1 MRTRISFIIA
11 ALLIS
16 SAALM
21 AQLDLNTAILQALES
36 NRNIQMSKNSVIM
49 TENLSSPGQAGLL
62 PSLSANGLFDYG
74 NNNIK
79 TQQTGSNLT
88 NELDG
93 VESKRYSAGLNLNY
107 TIFSGFANVN
117 TYKKLKTNIHL
128 ANAESQ
134 VQIESIILGVAAN
147 YYNVI
152 RTEDNYNALLE
163 SISISLRRY
172 DLAKARNEYSGG
184 TKLALLNVR
193 VDLNKDSITLQDAK
207 LAMEKAQLSFNK
219 VIGWPLDTQLVLNK
233 DFSDRNNYAYDDLK
247 SKMLAQNYEL
257 AALKFRE
264 EVSML
269 DYKIAKSSFYPTLN
283 LGSSYSYL
291 KTDADN
297 SIYDLNEQNGFGVNL
312 SLSIPIYSGGRKRAA
327 VKNAKIRIDNSLLQ
341 TEELNYQLELE
352 LLTAYREYE
361 NALEK
366 LKMEQANLE
375 TAKLNFEL
383 TEEKYKLGQLIS
395 TQFREAQLNLI
406 LAKNSLNNS
415 AFNAKLAEL
424 EIIKLSG
431 ILLNKNQ

>member
-1 MRTRISFIIA
+1 MRTRISI
-11 ALLIS
+11 LLATLLMLS
-16 SAALM
+16 GVLSA
-21 AQLDLNTAILQALES
+21 QINLNTAILQALES
-36 NRNIQMSKNSVIM
+36 NRNIQISKNSVSM

-79 TQQTGSNLT
+79 TQLTGADLT

-134 VQIESIILGVAAN
+134 VQVESIILGVAAN

-207 LAMEKAQLSFNK
+207 LAMEKALFSFNK
-219 VIGWPLDTQLVLNK
+219 IIGWPLDTQLVLDK
-233 DFSDRNNYAYDDLK
+233 DFSDRNNYNYDELK
-247 SKMLAQNYEL
+247 SKMMTQNYEL
-257 AALKFRE
+257 SALKFRE

-269 DYKIAKSSFYPTLN
+269 DYKIAKSSFYPSLN

-291 KTDADN
+291 KTDNDN
-297 SIYDLNEQNGFGVNL
+297 SGFDLNESNGFGVNL
-312 SLSIPIYSGGRKRAA
+312 SLSIPIYSGGRKRSA
-327 VKNAKIRIDNSLLQ
+327 VKNAQIRIENMQLQ
-341 TEELNYQLELE
+341 AEELSYQLELE

-366 LKMEQANLE
+366 LKMEQSNLE
-375 TAKLNFEL
+375 TAELNFEL

>member
-1 MRTRISFIIA
+1 MRTRISLIIA

-16 SAALM
+16 VNALK
-21 AQLDLNTAILQALES
+21 AQLDLNTAILHALES

-62 PSLSANGLFDYG
+62 PSLSASGLIDYS
-74 NNNIK
+74 NNNIR
-79 TQQTGSNLT
+79 TQATGSYVT
-88 NELDG
+88 NQTDG
-93 VESKRYSAGLNLNY
+93 FESKRYSAGLNLNY

-128 ANAESQ
+128 ANADSK
-134 VQIESIILGVAAN
+134 VQIESIILAVAAN

-163 SISISLRRY
+163 SIGISLRRY
-172 DLAKARNEYSGG
+172 ELAEAKNEYSGG
-184 TKLALLNVR
+184 TRLNLLNVL
-193 VDLNKDSITLQDAK
+193 VDLNKDSVTLQDAK
-207 LAMEKAQLSFNK
+207 LAMEKAQFSLNK
-219 VIGWPLDTQLVLNK
+219 IIGWPLDTQLVLNK
-233 DFSDRNNYAYDDLK
+233 DFSDRNNYQYEELK
-247 SKMLAQNYEL
+247 SKMLTQNYEL
-257 AALKFRE
+257 SALKFRE

-269 DYKIAKSSFYPTLN
+269 DYKIAKSSFYPSLN

-291 KTDADN
+291 RNDVDN
-297 SIYDLNEQNGFGVNL
+297 SGFDLNEQNGFAVNL

-327 VKNAKIRIDNSLLQ
+327 VKNAKIRIENSLLQ

-366 LKMEQANLE
+366 LKMEQSNVE
-375 TAKLNFEL
+375 TAELNFEL
-383 TEEKYKLGQLIS
+383 TEEKYKLGQVIS

-406 LAKNSLNNS
+406 LSKNSYNNS

-431 ILLNKNQ
+431 ILLNQNQ